1 MRKRRIIIIG
11 AVAAGTAAAAAARRA
26 NPDAEVVLVDQGP
39 DISYSACE
47 MPIYV
52 AGDIASDDRLVRFTP
67 AAFSERYRVEVRV
80 LTTVLAIDAETRH
93 IDLLDER
100 TGEKDQLWYDA
111 LILATGVRA
120 HVPEALR
127 TASHQVHVLRR
138 LEDARALRTRLD
150 RDASGHAVVA
160 GAGYVGLDGVE
171 GLTGSG
177 WRVTLLASGGRILK
191 GGLDP
196 EMSLHLG
203 RWLSSQGVQIRN
215 ERATGL
221 DVSPDGRIRAV
232 RTDAGE
238 RIGCDLVLAAT
249 GTRPNSELA
258 VAAGIKVERSGGI
271 LVNEALQTSEA
282 AIWACGDVVAYTD
295 LMTGSIHPVPLALNA
310 FRSGRVAGRNAAR
323 GGVGRAAA
331 MQKVIHAA
339 GVSVAGLE
347 IGHTGL
353 TLEGAVS
360 AGLDAVAVDTRH
372 RSASSNSPNKPLYV
386 RLVGERGTRRLLG
399 AQLIG
404 EEGAAQRT
412 NTVTALLRS
421 EATVD
426 DAYAL
431 DYLYTPKLAP
441 AHDALFV
448 AARQLQK
455 KLDVSGRP
463 SA

>member
-1 MRKRRIIIIG
+1 MPERRIIIIG
-11 AVAAGTAAAAAARRA
+11 AVAAGTAAAAEARRT
-26 NPDAEVVLVDQGP
+26 NSDAQIILIDRGP

-52 AGDIASDDRLVRFTP
+52 AGDIASDERLVRFTP
-67 AAFSERYRVEVRV
+67 AAFAERYRVDVRV
-80 LTTVLAIDAETRH
+80 LTSVLAINAETRH
-93 IDLLDER
+93 IDVLDER
-100 TGEKDQLWYDA
+100 TGEKEQLWYDA

-120 HVPEALR
+120 HVPEALQ
-127 TASHQVHVLRR
+127 TASHHVHVLRR
-138 LEDARALRTRLD
+138 LEDARAIRTRLE
-150 RDASGHAVVA
+150 RDGKGHAVVA

-191 GGLDP
+191 AGLDQ
-196 EMSLHLG
+196 EMSMHVG
-203 RWLSSQGVQIRN
+203 RWLSSHGVQVRD

-232 RTDAGE
+232 RTDTGE

-258 VAAGIKVERSGGI
+258 ASAGIKVEATGGI
-271 LVNEALQTSEA
+271 QVNETLQTSEPSV
-282 AIWACGDVVAYTD
+282 WACGDVVAYTD
-295 LMTGSIHPVPLALNA
+295 LMTGSTHPVPLALNA

-323 GGVGRAAA
+323 GGVGRAAT
-331 MQKVIHAA
+331 MQHVIHAA
-339 GVSVAGLE
+339 GVAVAGLE

-353 TLEGAVS
+353 THEGALAS
-360 AGLDAVAVDTRH
+360 GLDAVAVDIRH

-386 RLVGERGTRRLLG
+386 RLVGERNTRRLLG
-399 AQLIG
+399 AQLVG

-412 NTVTALLRS
+412 NTVTALLRAH
-421 EATVD
+421 ATVD
-426 DAYAL
+426 DAYEV

-455 KLDVSGRP
+455 KLDTSGR
-463 SA
+463 

>member
-1 MRKRRIIIIG
+1 MPARRIIIVG
-11 AVAAGTAAAAAARRA
+11 AVAAGTAAAAEARRTS
-26 NPDAEVVLVDQGP
+26 PDAEIILIDQGP

-52 AGDIASDDRLVRFTP
+52 AGEIASDERLVRFAP
-67 AAFSERYRVEVRV
+67 EAFSERFRVDVRT
-80 LTTVLAIDAETRH
+80 LTRVLAIEVESRH
-93 IDLLDER
+93 IAVEDER
-100 TGEKDQLWYDA
+100 TGDKERLWFDA

-120 HVPEALR
+120 HVPDALK
-127 TASHQVHVLRR
+127 TASHHVHVLRR
-138 LEDARALRTRLD
+138 LEDARALRARLE
-150 RDASGHAVVA
+150 RDKQGHAVVA

-177 WRVTLLASGGRILK
+177 WRVTLLASGGRLLR
-191 GGLDP
+191 GGLDA
-196 EMSLHLG
+196 EMSQNVVH
-203 RWLSSQGVQIRN
+203 WLTSRGVQVRQ
-215 ERATGL
+215 ERAIGL

-258 VAAGIKVERSGGI
+258 GSAGLKVGPSGGL
-271 LVNEALQTSEA
+271 LVNESLQTSAA
-282 AIWACGDVVAYTD
+282 AIWACGDVVAYTEM
-295 LMTGSIHPVPLALNA
+295 LTGKAHPVPLALNA
-310 FRSGRVAGRNAAR
+310 FRSGRVAGKNAAR
-323 GGVGRAAA
+323 GGVGRPAT
-331 MQKVIHAA
+331 MQRVIHAA
-339 GVSVAGLE
+339 GVSVADLE

-353 TLEGAVS
+353 TLEGALR
-360 AGLDAVAVDTRH
+360 AGLEAVAVDIRH

-421 EATVD
+421 GASVD
-426 DAYAL
+426 DAYAM

-455 KLDVSGRP
+455 RLEASR
-463 SA
+463 

>member
-1 MRKRRIIIIG
+1 MPRRRIIIIG
-11 AVAAGTAAAAAARRA
+11 AVAAGTAAAAEARRT
-26 NPDAEVVLVDQGP
+26 NPEAEIVLIDQGP

-47 MPIYV
+47 MPIYI
-52 AGDIASDDRLVRFTP
+52 AGDLESDERLIRFSPEAFADRYH
-67 AAFSERYRVEVRV
+67 AQVRV
-80 LTTVLAIDAETRH
+80 LTRVLGINAETRH
-93 IDLLDER
+93 IDVVDER
-100 TGEKDQLWYDA
+100 SGENERLWYDA
-111 LILATGVRA
+111 LVLATGVRA
-120 HVPEALR
+120 HVPEALK
-127 TASHQVHVLRR
+127 TASHHLHVLRR
-138 LEDARALRTRLD
+138 LEDARALRTRLE
-150 RDASGHAVVA
+150 RDPEGHAVVA

-171 GLTGSG
+171 ALAGSG

-191 GGLDP
+191 HGLDP
-196 EMSLHLG
+196 EMSDHVG
-203 RWLSSQGVQIRN
+203 RWLSGKGIQIRA
-215 ERATGL
+215 ERATGM
-221 DVSPDGRIRAV
+221 DVSPDGRMRAV

-258 VAAGIKVERSGGI
+258 SAAGIKVDGAGGI
-271 LVNEALQTSEA
+271 VVNDALQTSES
-282 AIWACGDVVAYTD
+282 AIWACGDVVSYTEV
-295 LMTGSIHPVPLALNA
+295 LTGVAQPVPLALNA

-323 GGVGRAAA
+323 GGVGRAAT
-331 MQKVIHAA
+331 MQHVIHAA
-339 GVSVAGLE
+339 GVAVTGLE

-353 TLEGAVS
+353 SLESALG
-360 AGLDAVAVDTRH
+360 AGLDAVAIDVRH

-404 EEGAAQRT
+404 EEGAAQRV

-421 EATVD
+421 GATVD
-426 DAYAL
+426 DAYAV

-455 KLDVSGRP
+455 KLDDSRRT
-463 SA
+463 